1 MLETDRAEK
10 QNLLRKEKR
19 SQRQP
24 KRRRLLEMS
33 TVEEENMEGIVLA

>member
-10 QNLLRKEKR
+10 RNLLRKEKR

-33 TVEEENMEGIVLA
+33 TVEEENMEGMVQA